1 MSAAYLLETPRMYLR
16 QPGEGDES
24 FVLEL
29 LNSPGWIQW
38 IGDRGIRTPDE
49 AAHYIRSGPQKSFRE
64 NGFGLCVLVLKSN
77 RKCIG
82 LCGLIKR
89 EELPAPDLGFALL
102 PAYYRQGYTREAA
115 KAVIRSA
122 SRFPD
127 IQELKAIVVPE
138 NTASVQ
144 LLLQLGFT
152 EDGIHITPDTQER
165 LLRFSLMLQK

>member
-1 MSAAYLLETPRMYLR
+1 MNTGYLLETPRLYLR

-64 NGFGLCVLVLKSN
+64 NGFGLCAMVLKSS

-82 LCGLIKR
+82 LCGLIRR

-102 PAYYRQGYTREAA
+102 PAYYRQGYAREAA
-115 KAVIRSA
+115 KAIIRSA
-122 SRFPD
+122 SKFPD
-127 IQELKAIVVPE
+127 IRELKAIVVPE
-138 NTASVQ
+138 NTASIQ
-144 LLLQLGFT
+144 LLMQLGFI
-152 EDGIHITPDTQER
+152 EEGIHITPDQQER
-165 LLRFSLMLQK
+165 LLRFSLTLK